1 MSTQKFGLLIDAK
14 VKGANGI
21 KRLGNSMQG
30 AQGKVKNLT
39 MAVRG
44 LSSAFKLLAAGAV
57 VAGFGAMVKRT
68 IDQADAFGK
77 LSTRT
82 GIAADKLQAYVNA
95 GKLADVSQEQ
105 LTSGLRV
112 FARTQIEASE
122 GVATYADA
130 YKKLGVAVKNQDG
143 SLKASDQLLGEIAD
157 RFADLPDGPEKAAVA
172 MDIFG
177 RSGAQMITLLNG
189 GKSSLEEFNYELSA
203 NFAQNAEY
211 FNDQITKLQIGF
223 DGFRNQLMD
232 ALLPAL
238 NAIMEVF
245 RDLFSSEQDFSALF
259 MVIEG
264 GIRGVAAV
272 ALSLVQAFRFFART
286 LTDLVKIA
294 DALRKGNI
302 GGAIDIAKTGLSDT
316 GQQFFADIEA
326 QRKVLFGRSEA
337 PDSYFRRSAGRSF
350 AGVVAT
356 AGASAA
362 LGKADAQ
369 ISDTMLQ
376 LLNQINRAKESGNAF
391 DLNTLQYKR
400 DILEIEETSLTGNN
414 KLKALDD
421 ARTNLNLRL
430 QGIYAA
436 NVEETKELNE
446 ETEKTSNI
454 FSQIKDTVATGLTN
468 AIEGLIDGTKTLGE
482 SLNGILRQMAS
493 MFLQFGMK
501 SALGKLFPNA
511 KGNVFAANKIVP
523 FAYGGVVN
531 RPTLFPMANGMGL
544 MGEAGPEAVMPLR
557 RGRNG
562 RLGVEAGGG
571 VGNVVVNVDATGT
584 TAEGDTSRSRQLG
597 NAIGVAVRQ
606 ELLKQKRPG
615 GLLA

>member
-44 LSSAFKLLAAGAV
+44 LSGAFKALAAGVV

-337 PDSYFRRSAGRSF
+337 PDAYFRRSAGRSF
-350 AGVVAT
+350 AGVAT

-400 DILEIEETSLTGNN
+400 DILKIEESSLTGNN

-501 SALGKLFPNA
+501 SALGGLFPNA

-544 MGEAGPEAVMPLR
+544 MGEAGPEAIMPLR

-584 TAEGDTSRSRQLG
+584 TAEGDTGRSRQLG